1 MAIGLLGGSFNPAHE
16 AHRLISLTALKRLGL
31 SRVWWLV
38 SPGNPLKSHA
48 DLAPLDVRVSHARRM
63 ADHPLIEVTAY
74 EAALGTSYTAETLR
88 VLKARRPGVRFVW
101 LMGGDNLAGFHRWRD
116 WQRIFELMPI
126 AVADRPSWRFKA
138 LASPAAMRFGRY
150 RMPEREARRLPLAQP
165 PAWVYLSWRL
175 SHISSTLLRAQANAK
190 EKGKPLP

>member
-38 SPGNPLKSHA
+38 SPGNPLKSHS
-48 DLAPLDVRVSHARRM
+48 DLAPLDERVRRARRM

-88 VLKARRPGVRFVW
+88 VLKTRRPGVRFVW

-116 WQRIFELMPI
+116 WRRIFELMPI
-126 AVADRPSWRFKA
+126 AVADRPSWRFRA
-138 LASPAAMRFGRY
+138 IASPAATRFAGLRL
-150 RMPEREARRLPLAQP
+150 PESEARRLPLAQP
-165 PAWVYLSWRL
+165 PAWMYLSGPL
-175 SHISSTLLRAQANAK
+175 SPVSSTLLRAEASAK
-190 EKGKPLP
+190 ENGKPLP